1 MHFKFSNHDLPPG
14 LVEVVGWLEPVTQ
27 LAVISSWQT
36 KSAKLA
42 GTKQVTGQ
50 AS

>member
-1 MHFKFSNHDLPPG
+1 MHFKFSNHGMPPG

-27 LAVISSWQT
+27 AAVISSWQT
-36 KSAKLA
+36 KSAKLP